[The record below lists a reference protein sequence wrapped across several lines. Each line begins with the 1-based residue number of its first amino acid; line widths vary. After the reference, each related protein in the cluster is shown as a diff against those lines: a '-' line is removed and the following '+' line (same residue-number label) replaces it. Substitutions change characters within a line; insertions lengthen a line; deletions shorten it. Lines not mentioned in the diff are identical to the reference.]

1 MRCIDCEQQTTRV
14 YNSGVNKEGV
24 SFRFRICPV
33 CGVKFKT
40 EEVVMR
46 RMPYKEDK
54 KASEKIKEK
63 VSSKRIL
70 YDKMLRPIPI
80 LDPDVD
86 MW

>member
-1 MRCIDCEQQTTRV
+1 
-14 YNSGVNKEGV
+14 
-24 SFRFRICPV
+24 
-33 CGVKFKT
+33 
-40 EEVVMR
+40 
-46 RMPYKEDK
+46 MPYKEDK

-86 MW
+86 M